1 VSDPSPVFS
10 DQLEAS
16 LARAFEILASAASDR
31 RAAMH
36 TPSVATIGLDGSPRS
51 RTVVLRH
58 FDGNDRSLRFH
69 TDIRSEKFQELNRDP
84 RISALFYD
92 VGEKIQLRLNG
103 QATLHVTDRIADD
116 AWSASQAMSRHCYAT
131 EPAPGSVISEG
142 VEFTVPKGRE
152 LTDAGRHHFCA
163 VRMHFT
169 RLEWLWLGSDGHR
182 RALFDW
188 NDAAN
193 APKMRWLV
201 P

>member
-1 VSDPSPVFS
+1 LTDPSPVFS

-16 LARAFEILASAASDR
+16 LARAFEILVSAASDR

-36 TPSVATIGLDGSPRS
+36 TPSIATIGLDGSPRS

-58 FDGNDRSLRFH
+58 FGPDDRSFRFH
-69 TDIRSEKFQELNRDP
+69 TDIRSEKYQELQRDP

-103 QATLHVTDRIADD
+103 EATLHVTDRIADE

-131 EPAPGSVISEG
+131 EPAPGSFILEG
-142 VEFTVPKGRE
+142 ADFTIPKGRE

-163 VRMHFT
+163 VRMHFN
-169 RLEWLWLGSDGHR
+169 RLEWLWLGSEGHR
-182 RALFDW
+182 RAIFEW
-188 NDAAN
+188 PAVTS
-193 APKMRWLV
+193 APEMRWLV